1 MSDATD
7 SDYSEFIDNP
17 AFHGF
22 LDREF
27 DLAAREASVE
37 ELAEFAFGSMEAA
50 VEAFRRR
57 QDVEAEGDDETT

>member
-1 MSDATD
+1 MPNAIGP
-7 SDYSEFIDNP
+7 DYSEYIDSP
-17 AFHGF
+17 AFHEF

-27 DLAAREASVE
+27 DLTAREATVE
-37 ELAEFAFGSMEAA
+37 ELAEFAFGSMDAA